1 MEKILREILL
11 KAVSAQHAE
20 VSSIEI
26 EIPKE
31 ENFGDLST
39 PIAMG
44 LAKTLKKPPKKIAED
59 IVNSIQ
65 SLELEV
71 KSSELFEKIEIAGPG
86 FINFTFS
93 KKFICDE
100 LKELIEKQDTLL
112 TENIGKGKRV
122 QIEFVSANPTG
133 PLHLGHGRG
142 AALGAALS
150 NLLSEA
156 GYEVEKEYYINDAGR
171 QVKLLGM
178 SVFAKYKQ
186 LHGVDYPFPE
196 DGYRGEYIEELA
208 KEFRVQSPE
217 FGVKDDNTL
226 LKEITDFSYKKML
239 DAIKKDLADF
249 GVNFDSWQ
257 SERELYT
264 PLKSPPYK
272 GGEWGGELQKSEVE
286 DSIDEL
292 KNRGYIYEKDGATW
306 FRATEFGD
314 DKDRVVIKREGDYT
328 YFAPDIAYHRKK
340 VEKGFD
346 EIIDIWGADHHGYIP
361 RMQAVIQALG
371 YPKEHLRVLLV
382 QMVTLLRGGKPV
394 QMSKRAGE
402 FITLREV
409 MDEIGADTTKF
420 LFLTRRSDSHLEV
433 DIEVAKAQS
442 SENPVYYV
450 QYAHARICSI
460 FNQWVVAI
468 ESEKGRSGEK
478 ETLKESHPFTHSPIH
493 PFTDFNGELFN
504 DEEVR
509 IIKKLLLYPMM
520 FRNATMAHEPHRITF
535 YLQEIAGMFHPYYH
549 KHRVVSEDLEIT
561 KARLAL
567 CRAIQIVLRHGLKI
581 LGVKAPERM

>member
-1 MEKILREILL
+1 MERVLREILL
-11 KAVSAQHAE
+11 KAVGSQQPEAVQ
-20 VSSIEI
+20 IEI
-26 EIPKE
+26 ETPKE
-31 ENFGDLST
+31 ESFGDLST

-44 LAKTLKKPPKKIAED
+44 LAKTLKKPPRKIAED
-59 IVNSIQ
+59 IVNSLLSQ
-65 SLELEV
+65 GSGV
-71 KSSELFEKIEIAGPG
+71 KGQEIFKNVEIAGPG

-93 KKFICDE
+93 KNYLCSE
-100 LKELIEKQDTLL
+100 LKQLLEKQDDFLI
-112 TENIGKGKRV
+112 EDIGKGKRV

-133 PLHLGHGRG
+133 PLHLGHGKG

-150 NLLSEA
+150 NLLAEA
-156 GYEVEKEYYINDAGR
+156 GYRVEREYYINDAGR
-171 QVKLLGM
+171 QVRLLGM

-186 LHGVDYPFPE
+186 LLGEDYPFPE
-196 DGYRGEYIEELA
+196 DGYRGEYIEDMA
-208 KEFRVQSPE
+208 KEFRVRSSE
-217 FGVKDDNTL
+217 LAIKDDEEL

-239 DAIKKDLADF
+239 AEIKKDLEDF
-249 GVNFDSWQ
+249 GVFFDSWQ
-257 SERELYT
+257 SERELYEKGEVVQAINA
-264 PLKSPPYK
+264 LKGHNY
-272 GGEWGGELQKSEVE
+272 V
-286 DSIDEL
+286 
-292 KNRGYIYEKDGATW
+292 YEKDGATW
-306 FRATEFGD
+306 FKSTEFGD
-314 DKDRVVIKREGDYT
+314 DKDRVVIKKDGEYT

-340 VEKGFD
+340 IEKGFD

-371 YPKEHLRVLLV
+371 YPKDNLKILLV

-450 QYAHARICSI
+450 QYAHARINSI
-460 FNQWVVAI
+460 F
-468 ESEKGRSGEK
+468 EKA
-478 ETLKESHPFTHSPIH
+478 KESLQPPASSLQPL
-493 PFTDFNGELFN
+493 TDFNGELFN
-504 DEEVR
+504 EEEMR

-520 FRNATMAHEPHRITF
+520 FKNAAIAHEPHRITF

-549 KHRVVSEDLEIT
+549 RHRVVSEDLELT

-567 CRAIQIVLRHGLKI
+567 CKAIQIVLRHGLKI